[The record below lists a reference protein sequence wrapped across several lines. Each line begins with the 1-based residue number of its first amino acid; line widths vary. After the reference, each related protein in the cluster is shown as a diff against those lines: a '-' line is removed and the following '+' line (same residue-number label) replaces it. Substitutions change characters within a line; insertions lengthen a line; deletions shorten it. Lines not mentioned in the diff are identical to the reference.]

1 MRVRPRWAE
10 EREGSIHDLVCWEP
24 EA

>member
-10 EREGSIHDLVCWEP
+10 VREGSIHDLVCWEP